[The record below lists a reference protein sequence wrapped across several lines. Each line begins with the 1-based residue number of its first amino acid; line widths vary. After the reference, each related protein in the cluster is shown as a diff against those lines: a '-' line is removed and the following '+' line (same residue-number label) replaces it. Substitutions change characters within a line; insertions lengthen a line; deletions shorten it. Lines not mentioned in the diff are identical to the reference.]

1 MSAPGCSSSIAFS
14 LQQKG
19 KSVLLKIS
27 YDSVGDK
34 RLAQRAWQQLQAD
47 GEEHGDSHAPSH
59 APTAVAGDVPGE
71 PMPLHVIAAALQR
84 IKPPEWHKNGA
95 TLRLADG
102 EPNAAQLLAAIAHA
116 LKSCVDRLREDAA
129 EGDAEAAAAPPLEER
144 ITQLPPPQPAAP
156 QPAAPQPAAPQ
167 PALEQERAQPVT
179 NARAVTHA
187 PPSRS
192 SDQRALEAS
201 AALPPG
207 VTLRQQ
213 GAWE

>member
-47 GEEHGDSHAPSH
+47 GEVHGDSHAPSH
-59 APTAVAGDVPGE
+59 AATAVAGAAPGE
-71 PMPLHVIAAALQR
+71 SMPPLVIAAALQR

-116 LKSCVDRLREDAA
+116 LKSCVDRRDEEAA
-129 EGDAEAAAAPPLEER
+129 EGDADAAASPPLEER

-156 QPAAPQPAAPQ
+156 QPALPQ